1 MANAYKKTLVCLLCF
16 VYYGLAYGQVNV
28 SGVVKGS
35 DDGKS
40 LPQVS
45 VIVKGTGNGTVT
57 DLNGGFHL
65 SVSPNAVLQ
74 FSFIGYVPKNVE
86 VKGRSVIDVTLQAS
100 KKDLEDVVVVGY
112 HEVSKKTTTAAIT
125 IISGKDI
132 EDLPTPSF
140 DQALQGKVPGV
151 NIQNYNGQPG
161 VRNTFVVRGNTN
173 ISTGFNEANALST
186 PLFII
191 DGVPTNLSDM
201 SQFDNTQTDVL
212 AGININDIESI
223 EVQKDAAATAIWGSR
238 GANGVVVV
246 TTKKAKKGKPQ
257 IELNVYGGFSPQPK
271 LAQTATGSEERNE
284 KIDFIAQQ
292 TNKSGIAGLPQMLTD
307 SLNPSFNN
315 ATNWQGL
322 LYRKA
327 YLHNVDLSIAG
338 ASDNLNYRV
347 SMNNYNQDGV
357 LYGTGLNRYSFRSNI
372 DYQVTKKFGIEVNIS
387 MSRVDRQPGLSN
399 SIHSVNPLAGYSL
412 PSSFYYLDADDI
424 AAYKGQY
431 SGIRNL
437 DRNDNI
443 TAFVG
448 LHYQILPGLSFKSE
462 ESINKQSNEN
472 QFSAPSNL
480 SSTGAAVASDSLSN
494 YTQVNANNILSYN
507 KKLGNSNIS
516 ILAFQSFERDV
527 TNLLYVSGQY
537 VPDNSI
543 EVVQGVSAGNLSAS
557 TNYLASSLLSWGGQA
572 HYDYKQKYL
581 LDATLRADASSRFG
595 PGSKWGYFP
604 SVSAGYNIMDEDFM
618 KRIKWIDQFKIRGSW
633 GISGQQP
640 TNYYAPYNTYVVG
653 TGNNNFNG
661 NGSTLTGYYNG
672 VPIGIPNFSSGT
684 AFTDSKLSWEPTKQ
698 LDLGFDAS
706 FLNSRI
712 QLTVDYYDKR
722 SSNQYY
728 TFPLPFY
735 TGYTQQTTNSPLTV
749 GNRGIEINLNTRNLS
764 PQSKVQWNTNF
775 NISYNHNEILKLP
788 NGNRTLVYTDPNTQ
802 QEYVFTVGKPIN
814 VYYQI
819 QYQGVYNTQGQVP
832 VNPLTGQLLTY
843 FKGYYPVRPGYPVWK
858 DINGDYD
865 VWTDEDT
872 GNQYGDLQPTGNPN
886 PSVTGGFNNT
896 VSYKGFTVSVNTS
909 FTLGRTIVNTLQQQQ
924 LDNWGSGLYNFVN
937 TGIPNLN
944 QLGFWNP
951 AAAAANPNGY
961 KAKFPALNP
970 NGPYF
975 YEYSPWTTM
984 FNENGSYFK
993 INTIS
998 LGYRLPKKFT
1008 DALGV
1013 SSCRLYFTA
1022 DNIAVF
1028 QKATVP
1034 DAEQVTP
1041 FGDYDGTTYP
1051 IPKDYTLGI
1060 NVQF

>member
-1 MANAYKKTLVCLLCF
+1 MTKFYRRIIFCF
-16 VYYGLAYGQVNV
+16 LFVICYGISYGQIKIT
-28 SGVVKGS
+28 GVIKDADGGGPLPGASVTIAGS
-35 DDGKS
+35 NQGANTDENGKFQ
-40 LPQVS
+40 L
-45 VIVKGTGNGTVT
+45 TV
-57 DLNGGFHL
+57 
-65 SVSPNAVLQ
+65 PANAVLRV
-74 FSFIGYVPKNVE
+74 SMIGYTPAE
-86 VKGRSVIDVTLQAS
+86 VKVDGKTSVSVSLRSST
-100 KKDLEDVVVVGY
+100 KDLGDVVVVGY
-112 HEVSKKTTTAAIT
+112 QSVQKKTTTAAVT
-125 IISGKDI
+125 VISGKDI

-191 DGVPTNLSDM
+191 DGVPTNMSDM

-223 EVQKDAAATAIWGSR
+223 EVQKDAAATAVWGSR
-238 GANGVVVV
+238 GANGVVVI

-257 IELNVYGGFSPQPK
+257 IELNMYGGFSAKPK

-284 KIDFIAQQ
+284 KLSFIAQQ
-292 TNKSGIAGLPQMLTD
+292 TNQSVLSSLPQMLTD

-315 ATNWQGL
+315 ATDWQGL

-327 YLHNVDLSIAG
+327 YLHNVDLSVAG

-347 SMNNYNQDGV
+347 SLNNYNQDGV

-372 DYQVTKKFGIEVNIS
+372 DYQATKKFSVEVNIS

-412 PSSFYYLDADDI
+412 PSSFYYLNADDI
-424 AAYKGQY
+424 AAYKGEY

-437 DRNDNI
+437 DRNDAV
-443 TAFVG
+443 TAFIG
-448 LHYQILPGLSFKSE
+448 LNYQILPGLTLRSE
-462 ESINKQSNEN
+462 ESISKQSNEN
-472 QFSAPSNL
+472 QFAAPSNL
-480 SSTGAAVASDSLSN
+480 SSIGAAVASDSLSN
-494 YTQVNANNILSYN
+494 YTQVNADNILSYKQSFGKHN
-507 KKLGNSNIS
+507 VSLV
-516 ILAFQSFERDV
+516 AFQTFERDV
-527 TNLLYVSGQY
+527 TSLLYTSGQY
-537 VPDNSI
+537 IPDNSI
-543 EVVQGVSAGNLSAS
+543 KVVQGVSAGNLSAS
-557 TNYLASSLLSWGGQA
+557 TNYFASSLLSWGGQA
-572 HYDYKQKYL
+572 HYDYKEKYL

-604 SVSAGYNIMDEDFM
+604 SVSAGYNLMEEDFM
-618 KRIKWIDQFKIRGSW
+618 KRFEWIDQLKLRGSW
-633 GISGQQP
+633 GISGQQSG
-640 TNYYAPYNTYVVG
+640 NYYAPYNTYVVG
-653 TGNNNFNG
+653 TGSG
-661 NGSTLTGYYNG
+661 TLIGYYNG
-672 VPIGIPNFSSGT
+672 VPIGTPNFSSGT
-684 AFTDSKLSWEPTKQ
+684 AFTDSKLSWEPARQ
-698 LDLGFDAS
+698 LDLGLDVS
-706 FLNSRI
+706 FLKGRI
-712 QLTVDYYDKR
+712 QATFDYYNKT

-728 TFPLPFY
+728 TFPLSFY
-735 TGYTQQTTNSPLTV
+735 TGYTQQTSNSPLTV
-749 GNRGIEINLNTRNLS
+749 GNKGIEVNLTTHNLS
-764 PQSKVQWNTNF
+764 PKSKVQWNTNF

-788 NGNRTLVYTDPNTQ
+788 NGNRTLVYTDPSTG
-802 QEYVFTVGKPIN
+802 QEYVFAVGKPIN

-832 VNPLTGQLLTY
+832 VNPYTGQLLTY
-843 FKGYYPVRPGYPVWK
+843 FKTYYPVRPGYPIWK
-858 DINGDYD
+858 DANGDYD

-872 GNQYGDLQPTGNPN
+872 GNQYGDLVPTGNPN
-886 PSVTGGFNNT
+886 PTFTGGFNNT
-896 VSYKGFTVSVNTS
+896 VSYKGFTLAINTS

-924 LDNWGSGLYNFVN
+924 LDNWGNGIYNFVN

-951 AAAAANPNGY
+951 AAAAADPNGY

-984 FNENGSYFK
+984 FNENGNYFK
-993 INTIS
+993 INAIS
-998 LGYRLPKKFT
+998 LGYRLPKKIT
-1008 DALGV
+1008 DGLKI
-1013 SSCRLYFTA
+1013 SSARLYFTA

-1051 IPKDYTLGI
+1051 IPKEYTLGLDI
-1060 NVQF
+1060 QF